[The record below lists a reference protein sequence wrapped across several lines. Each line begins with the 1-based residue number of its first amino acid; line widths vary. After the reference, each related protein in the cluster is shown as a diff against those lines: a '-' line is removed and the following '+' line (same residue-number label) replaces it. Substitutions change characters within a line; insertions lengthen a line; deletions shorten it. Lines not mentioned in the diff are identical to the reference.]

1 MFRSK
6 NCPKKTHSF
15 WGRSNVWFI
24 KIRTTPNLSL
34 WLYEYFWIILL
45 YGHLVCFILKLLAW
59 EICNMKWGFA
69 KKVIIKSQ
77 RQFSYGSNFYESDVM
92 YILPLSWVTLFRQK
106 IQTAVETD
114 KFTKVHQRMAMFD
127 SVCNW
132 DGFYS
137 ESCLRFALEKHC

>member
-1 MFRSK
+1 MQRTADLVDSGLGDSATFFWMVSLICRQLAK
-6 NCPKKTHSF
+6 RTMANFHPKRAWNCCCYINRPPLSYFSLFACLPKLYILSTKTHSF
-15 WGRSNVWFI
+15 WGRS
-24 KIRTTPNLSL
+24 
-34 WLYEYFWIILL
+34 
-45 YGHLVCFILKLLAW
+45 
-59 EICNMKWGFA
+59 
-69 KKVIIKSQ
+69 
-77 RQFSYGSNFYESDVM
+77 M
-92 YILPLSWVTLFRQK
+92 YILPLSWVTLSRQK